1 MKRITYLILLISV
14 LAVALPA
21 LGQRRMNPVKSA
33 STGIE
38 GKNENRNPADSI
50 DYSKLVRSQDANGNV
65 ILVDTITGREVPDT
79 TQTPTGKVP
88 KMEKPLLYA
97 ASVGVDIWDPVMR
110 AFGQHYGLIEF
121 SGELNLHNRYIPVVE
136 IGLGQAD
143 YTPDD
148 NNYTYRVG
156 ITPYFRIGANYNF
169 LYNSNPDYMVYAGLR
184 YGWSHFSYEVNDVTL
199 TDGYWD
205 QSATFNL
212 PRQTSNVSY
221 IQVLFGLRVKLFGP
235 ISAGWSFRYQKILH
249 ETDAQYGLPY
259 YIPGYGSRKSS
270 VTGTFSITY
279 TLPFRKKEVVIPEGL
294 NGPAE
299 STRSEAAPDETVATE
314 TEVIVVDAPD
324 GTSATITPATTA
336 QPTAE

>member
-1 MKRITYLILLISV
+1 
-14 LAVALPA
+14 
-21 LGQRRMNPVKSA
+21 
-33 STGIE
+33 
-38 GKNENRNPADSI
+38 
-50 DYSKLVRSQDANGNV
+50 
-65 ILVDTITGREVPDT
+65 
-79 TQTPTGKVP
+79 
-88 KMEKPLLYA
+88 
-97 ASVGVDIWDPVMR
+97 MR
-110 AFGQHYGLIEF
+110 AFGQHFGLIEF

-156 ITPYFRIGANYNF
+156 ITPYFRIGATYNF

-249 ETDAQYGLPY
+249 ETDALYGLPY

-279 TLPFRKKEVVIPEGL
+279 TLPFKKKEVVIPPGL
-294 NGPAE
+294 NSPAE

-314 TEVIVVDAPD
+314 TEIIVVDAPD

-336 QPTAE
+336 QPTSE